1 MVRTDMAVEFMEG
14 QPEISGVTLTKHSL
28 PFPVTEVV
36 IREEAAAKRIGK
48 PCGHYLTAEGIDFSS
63 PPLDLAEVAQKLAPL
78 LQGFLPKPCKSAL
91 IVGLGNREVTPDSLG
106 PRVVKEIL
114 VTRHFSFAAQKLAKE
129 SGLDRLTPVCALAP
143 GVLGQTGMEA
153 SELIEALVKRL
164 KPDVVIAV
172 DALAAAQKSRLCRSL
187 QFSDTGIVPGSGVAN
202 HRRALSEKTLG
213 VPVIAIGVPTVIA
226 FGDEQD
232 AKRETLFV
240 TPRDADLCMEHAA
253 KLVGLICNLSLQPTL
268 SAEELQALAG

>member
-14 QPEISGVTLTKHSL
+14 KPEISGVTLTKHSL
-28 PFPVTEVV
+28 PFPVTEVL
-36 IREEAAAKRIGK
+36 IEAEEAAERIGK
-48 PCGHYLTAEGIDFSS
+48 PCGHYLTAEG
-63 PPLDLAEVAQKLAPL
+63 LDLSKPPHQMVETAQKLAPL
-78 LQGFLPKPCKSAL
+78 LDGFLPKLCKSAL
-91 IVGLGNREVTPDSLG
+91 VVGLGNREVTPDSLG

-114 VTRHFSFAAQKLAKE
+114 VTRHFSLAAPRLARE
-129 SGLDRLTPVCALAP
+129 SGLDQLTPVCALAP
-143 GVLGQTGMEA
+143 GVLGQTGIEV

-172 DALAAAQKSRLCRSL
+172 DALTAAQKSRLCRSL

-226 FGDEQD
+226 FGDEG
-232 AKRETLFV
+232 AKQETLFV

-253 KLVGLICNLSLQPTL
+253 KLIGLLCNISLQPSL